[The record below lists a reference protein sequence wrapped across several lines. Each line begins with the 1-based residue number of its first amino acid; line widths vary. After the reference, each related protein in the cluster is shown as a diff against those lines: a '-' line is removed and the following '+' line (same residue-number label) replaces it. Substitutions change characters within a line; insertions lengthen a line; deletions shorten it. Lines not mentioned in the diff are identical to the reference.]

1 MITKGIILAGGNGT
15 RIGPTTKSISKHL
28 IPLYDKPTIFYSLSI
43 LMLINIREILI
54 ITKAEDINA
63 YKKLIGDGSNFG
75 IKVLYKIQE
84 NPKGIPEA
92 FLIGEKFINKKN
104 VALILGDNFF
114 HGQSLTQLISE
125 TAKKFI
131 TGAHIFTYTVKNP
144 EDYGVVERT
153 KIKKIKIIE
162 KPKKTKSNEA
172 ITGLYFFDKNAPR
185 VASKLNFSKRGELE
199 IVGMINYYLKIRK
212 LKTTE
217 LGRGSAWLDT
227 GTCEDILKASNYI
240 KIIED
245 RQNQKIGC
253 LEEISLRNNW
263 IGKKQI
269 LENIR
274 YYGNNQYSTYLK
286 RLIT

>member
-15 RIGPTTKSISKHL
+15 RVGPTTKSISKHL

-43 LMLINIREILI
+43 LMLIDIKEILI

-75 IKVLYKIQE
+75 IKILYKIQE

-92 FLIGEKFINKKN
+92 FLIGEKFINKNN

-114 HGQSLTQLISE
+114 HGQSLSQLLSE
-125 TAKKFI
+125 IAKKFI
-131 TGAHIFTYTVKNP
+131 IGAHIFTYNVKNP
-144 EDYGVVERT
+144 KDYGVVERS
-153 KIKKIKIIE
+153 KIKKLKIIE

-185 VASKLNFSKRGELE
+185 IASKLNFSKRGELE
-199 IVGMINYYLKIRK
+199 IVEMINYYLKIKK
-212 LKTTE
+212 LKTTQ

-227 GTCEDILKASNYI
+227 GTCQDILKASNYI

-245 RQNQKIGC
+245 RQNQKIAC
-253 LEEISLRNNW
+253 LEEISLKKNW
-263 IGKKQI
+263 INKKHI
-269 LENIR
+269 LKSIS
-274 YYGNNQYSTYLK
+274 YYGNNEYSAYLK
-286 RLIT
+286 KLIT

>member
-114 HGQSLTQLISE
+114 HGQSLAQLISE
-125 TAKKFI
+125 TTKKFI
-131 TGAHIFTYTVKNP
+131 TGAHIFTYNVKNP

-212 LKTTE
+212 LKITE